1 MYTRH
6 LFLFAVGLLCVSAR
20 AEDCALTDRQAQ
32 NLALK
37 YVRENLRRTSPET
50 AEERLRVS
58 ITARSNNARTV
69 VVSPLP
75 VTPDASFMLR
85 VTCELKVEEVEA
97 P

>member
-1 MYTRH
+1 MS
-6 LFLFAVGLLCVSAR
+6 GLQPSQKSETDSIDWDTESLLQHFVHERLVSR
-20 AEDCALTDRQAQ
+20 
-32 NLALK
+32 

-85 VTCELKVEEVEA
+85 VTCELKAEEVDA